1 MKALLQDAYGDPR
14 RVLRLA
20 EVEKPTVAEDQV
32 LVRVIASSINSGD
45 WRRVRARPWLV
56 RVFEGWRR
64 PRTGM
69 LGGDAAGEVEAVG
82 RDVEGIV
89 PGDQVF
95 GLRSGALAEYV
106 AGKSFVLKPANLTF
120 EQAAAVPIAGVTA
133 LQALRERGGLKDGQ
147 RVLVNGAGG
156 GVGSH
161 VVQIAKALG
170 GTVTA
175 VTSTDKL
182 ELVRSLGADDV
193 VDYRQEDF
201 TRRAERYDLIVD
213 CGGNRSVRA
222 FRRVLRPG
230 GRLVLVAAGTGP
242 FGALGRFVGSQVRR
256 RLLKQQVISFI
267 AGGPYGEQLAT
278 LRALIEAGKV
288 RPVIDRTYSLE
299 QAAEAFLYAETER
312 TAGKVVITI

>member
-1 MKALLQDAYGDPR
+1 VKALVQDAYGDPR

-20 EVEKPTVAEDQV
+20 EVDKPTMADDQV
-32 LVRVIASSINSGD
+32 LVRVMASSINSGD

-56 RVFEGWRR
+56 RLFEGWRR
-64 PRTGM
+64 PRTGL
-69 LGGDAAGEVEAVG
+69 LGGDAAGEAEAVG

-106 AGKSFVLKPANLTF
+106 AGKSFIVKPANLSF

-133 LQALRERGGLKDGQ
+133 LQALRERGGVKAGE

-156 GVGSH
+156 GVGSYA
-161 VVQIAKALG
+161 VQIAKALG

-182 ELVRSLGADDV
+182 ELARSLGADEV
-193 VDYRQEDF
+193 VDYRRQDF
-201 TRRAERYDLIVD
+201 TRREERYDVIVD

-222 FRRVLRPG
+222 FRSVLRPG
-230 GRLVLVAAGTGP
+230 GRLVLVAAGTGL
-242 FGALGRFVGSQVRR
+242 FGALGRFIGSQVRR
-256 RLLKQQVISFI
+256 RLLKQPVINFI
-267 AGGPYGEQLAT
+267 ASGPYGEQLAT
-278 LRALIEAGKV
+278 LKELIESSKV

-312 TAGKVVITI
+312 TAGKVVIRI